1 MNICNIT
8 ALWTST
14 ATRSLLTGCKC
25 HYMTLF
31 SLIYKIRGALF
42 QSCYGML
49 LQAAAPHTFNL
60 RNYCNVF
67 SVKH

>member
-8 ALWTST
+8 ALWTSA
-14 ATRSLLTGCKC
+14 ATRSLLAGCKC
-25 HYMTLF
+25 HCRILF
-31 SLIYKIRGALF
+31 SLIYKIQGALF
-42 QSCYGML
+42 PSCYGMV

-60 RNYCNVF
+60 RNYYNIF